1 MQKSPSL
8 FLYDA
13 NQLHSDLNA
22 LATRLPGAN
31 PIGSTATLTT
41 LPIEINITIIELLIS
56 PNERMK
62 GLGLIR
68 RLDTFLDLRKI
79 HLSRSNHFSVN
90 RELRHVVDTI
100 LFARL
105 ALGAMSLDGVQH
117 HLSLL
122 ENPLSSRLCN
132 YTTTVSLSLAS
143 WTSSPFWGDEP
154 TRQMCSQKDEA
165 TASILQ
171 HLTNLAQIELDFL
184 PFSSPRRI
192 DGWQWWPKTIA
203 ALEEIRRHSSA
214 ADNTPRPFIRALALH
229 AIRPSMD
236 HLIGQILNALVP
248 NLNAL
253 VLATDS
259 NHIYKANNV
268 DFAASWTSI
277 QQHATDLVTL
287 VVSGVPL
294 TTPNGS
300 WACSQSL
307 RSLDITS
314 APSLTPT
321 LAYELICQFPSLRNV
336 TLRSIRLRLVSTLPP
351 RESSDIYTRTKS
363 STHGTGTGTGTGP
376 TSDSS
381 LNANTTTT
389 RPRNPISLQTLSL
402 SSLDIDFVAA
412 LSFLGTTTLHLQ
424 VIHRSK
430 TLLHILKQ
438 PSAFIGLS
446 RLVVGNEE
454 GMTGRVYGWLGANE
468 TEELRTICKER
479 GCTFEDE
486 RFSGTR

>member
-1 MQKSPSL
+1 
-8 FLYDA
+8 
-13 NQLHSDLNA
+13 
-22 LATRLPGAN
+22 
-31 PIGSTATLTT
+31 
-41 LPIEINITIIELLIS
+41 
-56 PNERMK
+56 
-62 GLGLIR
+62 
-68 RLDTFLDLRKI
+68 
-79 HLSRSNHFSVN
+79 
-90 RELRHVVDTI
+90 
-100 LFARL
+100 
-105 ALGAMSLDGVQH
+105 MSLDEVQH

-122 ENPLSSRLCN
+122 ENPLSSRLRN

-143 WTSSPFWGDEP
+143 WTSSPAWGEEP
-154 TRQMCSQKDEA
+154 TCQMCGQKDEA

-171 HLTNLAQIELDFL
+171 HLTNLSQIELDFL
-184 PFSSPRRI
+184 PFSTPRRT
-192 DGWQWWPKTIA
+192 DGWQWWPKTVA
-203 ALEEIRRHSSA
+203 ALEEIGSRSSA
-214 ADNTPRPFIRALALH
+214 ADGTPRHFIRALALH

-236 HLIGQILNALVP
+236 YLIGQLLKALVP

-268 DFAASWTSI
+268 DFVASWTSI
-277 QQHATDLVTL
+277 QLYATDLTTL

-307 RSLDITS
+307 RSLDISS
-314 APSLTPT
+314 APALTPT
-321 LAYELICQFPSLRNV
+321 IAYELICQFPALRNV

-351 RESSDIYTRTKS
+351 RDSSDASARTKL
-363 STHGTGTGTGTGP
+363 STHGTGIVTGAGA

-381 LNANTTTT
+381 LSANTTTT
-389 RPRNPISLQTLSL
+389 RPLNSISLQTLSL

-412 LSFLGTTTLHLQ
+412 LACLGTTTLHLQ

-430 TLLHILKQ
+430 TLLHLLKQ
-438 PSAFIGLS
+438 PSAFVGLS

-454 GMTGRVYGWLGANE
+454 GMMGRVFGWLGAKE